1 MHTISGADGVRVP
14 LRAGA
19 RRVEAK
25 GIYQGAEVVRTDCD
39 HGVYRV
45 RRRSSHK
52 IHVCVCV
59 VTCTGGDGDK
69 GLVTSVKYDFDDK
82 VSFK

>member
-39 HGVYRV
+39 HGV
-45 RRRSSHK
+45 
-52 IHVCVCV
+52 
-59 VTCTGGDGDK
+59 
-69 GLVTSVKYDFDDK
+69 
-82 VSFK
+82 